1 MGRHI
6 WKWSRKERLN
16 IPPLPKPVSK
26 LQGYAKDAYRLVKV
40 VEKGHPI
47 FLVDGLLP
55 QNYEPVRNN
64 FLAAAQKDMTRKD
77 FIFAVNKYITTLKD
91 GHMRSWLLESEGGM
105 NKPILLGDFLNVS
118 WVCID
123 EKLYLTDEH
132 GNPSTKQ
139 VVRIGGV
146 DISKVYSVVEEHHY
160 SENHVDRMKCIAY
173 FTRYV
178 ALIELAGCEIT
189 DSKMTLTIDDKGKL
203 STVNVSTDAPMPS
216 FYNQEQHDYI
226 IRHEIKEDVFII
238 DLRSCKPG
246 KHINATASQVEDAL
260 KAGIRKFIIDLRGNV
275 GGIAGVG
282 HKLLKAMGIKV
293 PKFGVVERISG
304 STALLYFLLYPLLR
318 PWPGLFIGPLYGLFV
333 FPFRLLLTK
342 GFKTE
347 PCVKKVK
354 NPNNV
359 FVSALTDENTYSSAM
374 MLATW
379 VQDGNFGNVIG
390 SPSSNSPSCFGDMTF
405 YYLKTS
411 KIMGGLSRKYFK
423 RPEVTADPTTLK
435 PDIEID
441 PKSAMGA
448 ALEYL
453 RNMQ

>member
-1 MGRHI
+1 MR
-6 WKWSRKERLN
+6 RN

-26 LQGYAKDAYRLVKV
+26 KLHGYAKDAYRLVKV

-47 FLVDGLLP
+47 FLMDGLLP
-55 QNYEPVRNN
+55 QNYEIVRNN

-77 FIFAVNKYITTLKD
+77 FIFAAKKYITTLKD
-91 GHMRSWLLESEGGM
+91 GHMRSWLLESEGDM
-105 NKPILLGDFLNVS
+105 NEPIFSDFLNVS

-123 EKLYLTDEH
+123 EKLYLTDEQ
-132 GNPSTKQ
+132 GNPSTRQ

-178 ALIELAGCEIT
+178 ALIELAGCEVT
-189 DSKMTLTIDDKGKL
+189 DSKMTLTIDDKGEV
-203 STVNVSTDAPMPS
+203 STVNVSTDAPPS
-216 FYNQEQHDYI
+216 YYTQGQHDYL

-238 DLRSCKPG
+238 DLRSCEPG
-246 KHINATASQVEDAL
+246 KHINAAASQVENAL
-260 KAGIRKFIIDLRGNV
+260 KAGIRKFIIDLRGNA
-275 GGIAGVG
+275 GGISGVG
-282 HKLLKAMGIKV
+282 LKLLKAMGIKA
-293 PKFGVVERISG
+293 PNFGVVERISG

-318 PWPGLFIGPLYGLFV
+318 PWPGLFMGPLYGLFV
-333 FPFRLLLTK
+333 FPFRLLLTI
-342 GFKTE
+342 GFKIE
-347 PCVKKVK
+347 PCVKKVE

-359 FVSALTDENTYSSAM
+359 FVSALTDENTYSSAT

-411 KIMGGLSRKYFK
+411 KILGGLSRKYFK
-423 RPEVTADPTTLK
+423 RPEVTADPATLK

-441 PKSAMGA
+441 PGNAMDA